1 MASRPMKYVAG
12 HELEEM
18 LDHPGITDFRM
29 RLGERVDDLEKLLAE
44 SAEKHQQAT
53 AKQGISCLADN
64 WQ

>member
-1 MASRPMKYVAG
+1 MLLDLWNTV
-12 HELEEM
+12 HELEKL
-18 LDHPGITDFRM
+18 LDHPGITCSM
-29 RLGERVDDLEKLLAE
+29 RLGERVDYLEKLLAE